1 MIRNAIFTVLYLLFA
16 AGSAGA
22 AEVHPF
28 TLDALHEAQA
38 AGRPIL
44 VDVHADWCPTCRAQE
59 PTIKMIEADPAF
71 AKLVVLVMDFD
82 SQKQEEKALGVRS
95 QSTLI
100 AFAGKDETRRSV
112 GVTDPVA
119 IRDLAAST
127 LAAAK

>member
-1 MIRNAIFTVLYLLFA
+1 MIRNAIFTALFLLFA
-16 AGSAGA
+16 AGGAGA
-22 AEVHPF
+22 AEVRPF

-38 AGRPIL
+38 AGKPIL

-59 PTIKMIEADPAF
+59 PALKAIEADPAF
-71 AKLVVLVMDFD
+71 AKLVVMVLDFD

-100 AFAGKDETRRSV
+100 AFAGKEETRRSV
-112 GVTDPVA
+112 GITDPSA
-119 IRDLAAST
+119 IRDLAASA